1 MNKIIQIKIFNDIL
15 DQFFNYLE
23 TNFPLFKSDL
33 LLSKTTVNFVRNNNP
48 RLIVE
53 QFMYYISPYKKEI
66 YNCNENFFLN
76 FEKNLV
82 KSELNTDNILL
93 GMKIKNMWQSQN
105 ITDIQKAN
113 IWLFFQ
119 KLIKAG
125 ELI

>member
-33 LLSKTTVNFVRNNNP
+33 VLSKTTVNFVRNNNP

-105 ITDIQKAN
+105 ITDMQKAN